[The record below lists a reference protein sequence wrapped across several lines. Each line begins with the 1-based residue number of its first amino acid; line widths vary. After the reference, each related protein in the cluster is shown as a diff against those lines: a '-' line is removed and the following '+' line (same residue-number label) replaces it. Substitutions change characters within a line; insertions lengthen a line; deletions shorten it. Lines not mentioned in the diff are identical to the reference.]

1 MLVND
6 TKSFSCADS
15 LQITGLFTGKFF
27 EGDEP
32 QVPLGLRHAKA
43 NVIALEDFPTVGEKS
58 AIGLRVTPQRAR
70 TTR

>member
-15 LQITGLFTGKFF
+15 SQITGVFTGGFF

-32 QVPLGLRHAKA
+32 QIPLGLRHVKA
-43 NVIALEDFPTVGEKS
+43 NAIAPEYFPTVGEKS
-58 AIGLRVTPQRAR
+58 AIGLRVTPQRDR